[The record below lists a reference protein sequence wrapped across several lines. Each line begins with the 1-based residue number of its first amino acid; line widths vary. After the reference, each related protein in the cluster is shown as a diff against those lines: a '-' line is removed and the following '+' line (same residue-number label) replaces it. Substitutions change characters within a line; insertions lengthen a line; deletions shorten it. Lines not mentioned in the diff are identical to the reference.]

1 MTLARLATHKYQL
14 YKNPPYKKVL
24 FALNKDGVII
34 IVNKEEE
41 KKRKKKNYYIHTS
54 LQVASSTY

>member
-1 MTLARLATHKYQL
+1 MTLARLATHKHQL

-41 KKRKKKNYYIHTS
+41 EKKRKKKKTIMYT
-54 LQVASSTY
+54 